1 MHPHGESGRG
11 DSFLLS
17 TEFCHLPLQLQS
29 CPLLSSSLQTPLG
42 WWSQQSSAKRSP
54 GAAMGGMCTAEPE
67 QSAVM
72 VMVQHLLQF
81 QPEPSAVPRA
91 ECHLRAHFAP

>member
-1 MHPHGESGRG
+1 
-11 DSFLLS
+11 
-17 TEFCHLPLQLQS
+17 
-29 CPLLSSSLQTPLG
+29 
-42 WWSQQSSAKRSP
+42 
-54 GAAMGGMCTAEPE
+54 MGGMCTAEPE